1 MPSVYIYAL
10 WVAVYYA
17 AYKRNIRYVF
27 TTKKYIIVAWAR
39 HMEY

>member
-10 WVAVYYA
+10 WVAVA